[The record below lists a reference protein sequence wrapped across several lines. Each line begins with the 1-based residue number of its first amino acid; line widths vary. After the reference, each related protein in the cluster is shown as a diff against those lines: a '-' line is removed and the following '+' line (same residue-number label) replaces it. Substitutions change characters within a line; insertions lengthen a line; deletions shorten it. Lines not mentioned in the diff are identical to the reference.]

1 VGIRDQVVKFARAL
15 VKRQDW
21 TTPGPLLQRIR
32 GRACVYL
39 GLPSSATCEVRQIAP
54 CLGGR
59 KAVTRLF
66 KLEAGGLFRKIFVK
80 TYLAE
85 GKDGRASQRMQQRY
99 QTQVEALEALG
110 QAFVNETEYKMPL
123 LLDAWEDLNTVV
135 IEGVDGVPAIEAMR
149 GIVNELGMREGEGKV
164 RDVFRQSGA
173 WLAHLHN
180 VTYAGEEGIDPKS
193 VVRLQKRLQ
202 QGLSGTR
209 LLGTRVGERV
219 IGCGRKLGERVEA
232 AREILRVPIARC
244 HGDFWVGNLMLDAA
258 GAIWGVDPYA
268 NRLEPVYIDL
278 THFLGS
284 LRTER
289 KALWPDRVMR
299 RCERSFLTGYV
310 RGARFKLVGRREG
323 LRICRIY
330 SYLRLLAQF
339 LERRGNLR
347 RYGWTRLLVGEWVRV
362 KYLQPLETMIL
373 NMEKRTPSSPGSE
386 PTRTTTSAS
395 HSGLKMY
402 EQGWT
407 PCCAGQLDHES
418 LLKELFLHEGL
429 SEAS

>member
-1 VGIRDQVVKFARAL
+1 MKFAIAL
-15 VKRQDW
+15 IKRQSW

-39 GLPSSATCEVRQIAP
+39 GLPSSATCKVQQIAP
-54 CLGGR
+54 CLAGS

-66 KLEAGGLFRKIFVK
+66 KLEAEGLSRMVFVK

-85 GKDGRASQRMQQRY
+85 GKDGRASQRLQQMY
-99 QTQVEALEALG
+99 QTQVESLEALG
-110 QAFVNETEYKMPL
+110 QAFVNETRYKMPL

-135 IEGVDGVPAIEAMR
+135 IEGVDAVSVIEAIR
-149 GIVNELGMREGEGKV
+149 RIVNEFGMREGEGKV
-164 RDVFRQSGA
+164 RDVLRQSGA

-180 VTYAGEEGIDPKS
+180 VTYAGEGGIDPES
-193 VVRLQKRLQ
+193 VALLQKRLQ

-209 LLGTRVGERV
+209 LLGTRVGQRV
-219 IGCGRKLGERVEA
+219 IECERKLGEMVEA
-232 AREILRVPIARC
+232 SRESLRVPIARC
-244 HGDFWVGNLMLDAA
+244 HGDFHEANLMLDAA
-258 GAIWGVDPYA
+258 GAIWGVDSYA

-284 LRTER
+284 LRIGTR
-289 KALWPDRVMR
+289 ALWRDRVTR
-299 RCERSFLTGYV
+299 RYERSFLTGYV

-330 SYLRLLAQF
+330 SYLRLLAHF

-347 RYGWTRLLVGEWVRV
+347 RCGWTRLLAREWVRV

-373 NMEKRTPSSPGSE
+373 NNAIK
-386 PTRTTTSAS
+386 
-395 HSGLKMY
+395 
-402 EQGWT
+402 
-407 PCCAGQLDHES
+407 
-418 LLKELFLHEGL
+418 
-429 SEAS
+429 